1 MVVKSW
7 IYTFIRINVDP
18 YITPIP
24 KINPKLIR
32 DLNVTA
38 KIVTLL
44 EENLGVY
51 LHTLEPSNGFL
62 DMALKA

>member
-1 MVVKSW
+1 MVVKNW
-7 IYTFIRINVDP
+7 VYTFIRINVGP

-38 KIVTLL
+38 KTVTLL

-51 LHTLEPSNGFL
+51 LHTPELGNVF
-62 DMALKA
+62 